1 MPMHRIVIMLG
12 AFAGVLLNLTAA
24 TADEQ
29 TLREVV
35 DQKIQPSLPIVDL
48 HDATAK
54 FVKARRAG
62 VHQRRSRS
70 HADARICLDAGNR
83 AAIIRCAEK
92 YR

>member
-48 HDATAK
+48 HGATAK
-54 FVKARRAG
+54 SAKVRREG
-62 VHQRRSRS
+62 VRLRRSRA